1 MEDPNIRPVA
11 IEHLQ
16 GEEKVLP
23 LVTVRDEE
31 GFSSAVVLP
40 IQVQLLHVL
49 ESLFDD
55 MEKSL

>member
-1 MEDPNIRPVA
+1 MEDSNICAVA

-16 GEEKVLP
+16 GEEKVLS
-23 LVTVRDEE
+23 LVTVRYEE
-31 GFSSAVVLP
+31 GFGSAVVLP

>member
-1 MEDPNIRPVA
+1 MEDSNICAVA

-31 GFSSAVVLP
+31 GFGSAVVLP

-49 ESLFDD
+49 QSLFDN
-55 MEKSL
+55 M